1 MKIAIID
8 YESGNLKSVSKAVEL
23 ASNNILNKS
32 DVKIINSANELK
44 NFDKIVL
51 PGQGSFKQCYQSL
64 LSIEGMIDELT
75 SAVLEKQKPI
85 LGICVG
91 MQLFSSFGEEDG
103 GSKGFDW
110 IKGKVNK
117 INLTDK
123 NLKLPHMG
131 WNNIS
136 INQKSKLFS
145 GIENESHFYFVHSFA
160 FDVENEQFISAKTNY
175 STEIVSAI
183 EKDNIF
189 GTQFHPEKSQANGIK
204 ILENFMENLWFIGQ

>member
-23 ASNNILNKS
+23 ASKNILNKS
-32 DVKIINSANELK
+32 DVKIINSASELGH
-44 NFDKIVL
+44 FDKIVL

-64 LSIEGMIDELT
+64 LSIDGIIDEL
-75 SAVLEKQKPI
+75 SNFVLDKQKPI

-91 MQLFSSFGEEDG
+91 MQLFSTYGEEEG
-103 GSKGFDW
+103 GSQGFDW
-110 IKGKVNK
+110 IKGKVKK
-117 INLTDK
+117 INLTNQ

-131 WNNIS
+131 WNNIK
-136 INQKSKLFS
+136 INEKSKLLS
-145 GIENESHFYFVHSFA
+145 GIENNSHFYFVHSFA
-160 FDVENEQFISAKTNY
+160 FDVKNNVFVSATTNY
-175 STEIVSAI
+175 STEIVSAV

-204 ILENFMENLWFIGQ
+204 ILENFVKL

>member
-8 YESGNLKSVSKAVEL
+8 YESGNLKSVSKAAEL

-64 LSIEGMIDELT
+64 LSIDGIVDELN

-160 FDVENEQFISAKTNY
+160 FDVENEQFISATTNY
-175 STEIVSAI
+175 STEIVSAV

-204 ILENFMENLWFIGQ
+204 ILENFVKI

>member
-44 NFDKIVL
+44 DFDKIVL

-64 LSIEGMIDELT
+64 LSIQGMIDELT
-75 SAVLEKQKPI
+75 NAVLEKQKPI

-117 INLTDK
+117 INLIDK

-160 FDVENEQFISAKTNY
+160 FDVENDQFISAKTNY
-175 STEIVSAI
+175 STAIVSAV

-204 ILENFMENLWFIGQ
+204 ILENFVKL

>member
-160 FDVENEQFISAKTNY
+160 FDVENDQFISAKTNY
-175 STEIVSAI
+175 STEIISAV

-204 ILENFMENLWFIGQ
+204 ILENF

>member
-32 DVKIINSANELK
+32 DVKIINSAGELK
-44 NFDKIVL
+44 NFDKVVL

-64 LSIEGMIDELT
+64 LSIDGIIDELT
-75 SAVLEKQKPI
+75 NIVLEKQKPI

-91 MQLFSSFGEEDG
+91 MQLFSSFGDEDG

-110 IKGKVNK
+110 IKGIVNK

-123 NLKLPHMG
+123 NLKLPHIG

-160 FDVENEQFISAKTNY
+160 FDVENDQFISATTNY
-175 STEIVSAI
+175 STAIVSAV

-189 GTQFHPEKSQANGIK
+189 GTQFHPEKSQENGIK
-204 ILENFMENLWFIGQ
+204 ILEKFVKL

>member
-75 SAVLEKQKPI
+75 SAVLEKQKTI

-160 FDVENEQFISAKTNY
+160 FDVENDQFISATTNY
-175 STEIVSAI
+175 STEIISAV

-204 ILENFMENLWFIGQ
+204 ILENFVKL

>member
-8 YESGNLKSVSKAVEL
+8 YESGNLKSVSKAAEL

-32 DVKIINSANELK
+32 DIKIINSANELK

-117 INLTDK
+117 IILTDK

-160 FDVENEQFISAKTNY
+160 FDVENDQFISAKTNY
-175 STEIVSAI
+175 STEIISAV

-204 ILENFMENLWFIGQ
+204 ILENFVKL

>member
-8 YESGNLKSVSKAVEL
+8 YESGNLKSVSKAAEL

-64 LSIEGMIDELT
+64 LSIDGIVDELN

-160 FDVENEQFISAKTNY
+160 FDVENDQFISATTNY

-204 ILENFMENLWFIGQ
+204 ILENFIKL

>member
-8 YESGNLKSVSKAVEL
+8 YESGNLKSVSKSVEL

-32 DVKIINSANELK
+32 DIKIINSANELK

-64 LSIEGMIDELT
+64 LSIDGIVDELT

-160 FDVENEQFISAKTNY
+160 FDVENDQFISAKTNY
-175 STEIVSAI
+175 STEIISAV

-204 ILENFMENLWFIGQ
+204 ILENFVKL

>member
-64 LSIEGMIDELT
+64 LSIDGIVDELN

-160 FDVENEQFISAKTNY
+160 FDVENEQFISATTNY
-175 STEIVSAI
+175 STEIVSAV

-204 ILENFMENLWFIGQ
+204 ILENFVKL

>member
-23 ASNNILNKS
+23 ASKNILNKS
-32 DVKIINSANELK
+32 DVKIINSASELGH
-44 NFDKIVL
+44 FDKIVL

-64 LSIEGMIDELT
+64 LSIDGIIDEL
-75 SAVLEKQKPI
+75 SNFVLDKQKPI

-91 MQLFSSFGEEDG
+91 MQLFSTYGEEDG
-103 GSKGFDW
+103 GSQGFDW
-110 IKGKVNK
+110 IKGKVKK
-117 INLTDK
+117 INLTNQ

-131 WNNIS
+131 WNNIK
-136 INQKSKLFS
+136 INEKSKLLS
-145 GIENESHFYFVHSFA
+145 GIQNDSHFYFVHSFA
-160 FDVENEQFISAKTNY
+160 FDVENNSFVSATTNY
-175 STEIVSAI
+175 SIEIVSAV

-204 ILENFMENLWFIGQ
+204 ILENFVKL

>member
-23 ASNNILNKS
+23 ASNNIVNKS

-64 LSIEGMIDELT
+64 LSIDGILHELT

-145 GIENESHFYFVHSFA
+145 GIKNESHFYFVHSFA
-160 FDVENEQFISAKTNY
+160 FDVENEQFISATTNY
-175 STEIVSAI
+175 STEIISAI

-204 ILENFMENLWFIGQ
+204 ILENFVKL

>member
-64 LSIEGMIDELT
+64 LSIDGIVDELT
-75 SAVLEKQKPI
+75 SAVSEKQKLI

-145 GIENESHFYFVHSFA
+145 GIENESHFYFVHSYA
-160 FDVENEQFISAKTNY
+160 FDVENDQFISATTNY
-175 STEIVSAI
+175 SSEIVSAV

-204 ILENFMENLWFIGQ
+204 ILENFVKL

>member
-23 ASNNILNKS
+23 ASNNIFNKS
-32 DVKIINSANELK
+32 DIKIINSANELK

-64 LSIEGMIDELT
+64 LSIDGIIDELT
-75 SAVLEKQKPI
+75 NAVLEKQKLI

-103 GSKGFDW
+103 GSKGLDW

-117 INLTDK
+117 INLKDK

-160 FDVENEQFISAKTNY
+160 FDVENDQFISATTNY
-175 STEIVSAI
+175 STEIISAV

-204 ILENFMENLWFIGQ
+204 ILENFVKL

>member
-23 ASNNILNKS
+23 ASNNIFNKS

-64 LSIEGMIDELT
+64 LSIEGMIDELN

-136 INQKSKLFS
+136 INQKSKLFA

-160 FDVENEQFISAKTNY
+160 FDVENEQFISATTNY
-175 STEIVSAI
+175 STEIVSAV

-204 ILENFMENLWFIGQ
+204 ILENFVKL

>member
-64 LSIEGMIDELT
+64 LSIDGIVDELN

-160 FDVENEQFISAKTNY
+160 FEVENDQFISATTNY
-175 STEIVSAI
+175 STKIISAV

-204 ILENFMENLWFIGQ
+204 ILENFVKL

>member
-32 DVKIINSANELK
+32 NVKIINSANELK

-75 SAVLEKQKPI
+75 CAVLEKQKPI

-160 FDVENEQFISAKTNY
+160 FDVENEQFISATTNY
-175 STEIVSAI
+175 STEIVSAV

-189 GTQFHPEKSQANGIK
+189 VTQFHPEKSQANGIK
-204 ILENFMENLWFIGQ
+204 ILENFVKL

>member
-23 ASNNILNKS
+23 ASNNIFNKS
-32 DVKIINSANELK
+32 DVQIINSANELK

-64 LSIEGMIDELT
+64 LSIDGIVDELN

-160 FDVENEQFISAKTNY
+160 FDVENDQFISAKTNY
-175 STEIVSAI
+175 STEIISAV

-204 ILENFMENLWFIGQ
+204 ILENFVKL

>member
-64 LSIEGMIDELT
+64 LSIEGMIDELN
-75 SAVLEKQKPI
+75 SSVLEKQKPI

-117 INLTDK
+117 INLIDK

-160 FDVENEQFISAKTNY
+160 FDVENEQFISATTNY

-189 GTQFHPEKSQANGIK
+189 GTQFHPEKSQTNGIK
-204 ILENFMENLWFIGQ
+204 ILENFVKL

>member
-75 SAVLEKQKPI
+75 NAVLEKQKPI

-103 GSKGFDW
+103 GSKGFNW

-160 FDVENEQFISAKTNY
+160 FDVENDQFISATTNY
-175 STEIVSAI
+175 STEIISAV

-204 ILENFMENLWFIGQ
+204 ILENFVKL

>member
-32 DVKIINSANELK
+32 NVKIINSANELK

-64 LSIEGMIDELT
+64 LLIEGMIDELT
-75 SAVLEKQKPI
+75 CAILEKQKPI

-145 GIENESHFYFVHSFA
+145 GINNESHFYFVHSFA
-160 FDVENEQFISAKTNY
+160 FDVENDQFISATTNY
-175 STEIVSAI
+175 STEIVSAV
-183 EKDNIF
+183 EKDNVF

-204 ILENFMENLWFIGQ
+204 ILENFVKL

>member
-32 DVKIINSANELK
+32 DVKIINSAGELK
-44 NFDKIVL
+44 NFDKVVL

-64 LSIEGMIDELT
+64 LSIDGIIDELT
-75 SAVLEKQKPI
+75 NIVLEKQKPI

-91 MQLFSSFGEEDG
+91 MQLFSSFGDEDG

-160 FDVENEQFISAKTNY
+160 FDVENDQFISATTNY
-175 STEIVSAI
+175 STAIVSAV

-189 GTQFHPEKSQANGIK
+189 GTQFHPEKSQENGIK
-204 ILENFMENLWFIGQ
+204 ILENFVKL

>member
-64 LSIEGMIDELT
+64 LSIDGIVDELT

-160 FDVENEQFISAKTNY
+160 FDVENDQFISATTNY
-175 STEIVSAI
+175 STAIVSAV

-204 ILENFMENLWFIGQ
+204 ILENFVKL

>member
-103 GSKGFDW
+103 GSKGFNW

-160 FDVENEQFISAKTNY
+160 FDVENDQFISAKTNY
-175 STEIVSAI
+175 STEIISAV

-204 ILENFMENLWFIGQ
+204 ILENFVKL

>member
-64 LSIEGMIDELT
+64 LSIDGIVDELT

-91 MQLFSSFGEEDG
+91 MQLFSSFGEEDW

-160 FDVENEQFISAKTNY
+160 FNVENDQLISATTNY
-175 STEIVSAI
+175 STEIVSAV

-204 ILENFMENLWFIGQ
+204 ILENFVKL

>member
-8 YESGNLKSVSKAVEL
+8 YESGNLKSVSKAAEL

-64 LSIEGMIDELT
+64 LSIDGIVDELN

-160 FDVENEQFISAKTNY
+160 FDVENDQFISAKTNY
-175 STEIVSAI
+175 STEIISAV

-204 ILENFMENLWFIGQ
+204 ILENFVKL